1 MGSNSPGLYIVLEY
15 AGFEK
20 QLLSPWCLIAFNT
33 FHWEVLLLRER
44 EMENLCGAVKKLK
57 PYLAMVSLQFGYAGL
72 HIVTMLSLKGG
83 LNHYVLTVYRHVVAL
98 SVLAP
103 FAFFLERS
111 LSQTHSCRC
120 LFIRAC
126 LCVMAF
132 FDIFFFHERVI
143 FTCRSRTSA
152 RSMSLI

>member
-1 MGSNSPGLYIVLEY
+1 
-15 AGFEK
+15 
-20 QLLSPWCLIAFNT
+20 
-33 FHWEVLLLRER
+33 
-44 EMENLCGAVKKLK
+44 MENLCGAVKKLK

-111 LSQTHSCRC
+111 LSLKHIVVGVY
-120 LFIRAC
+120 L
-126 LCVMAF
+126 LEHVCV
-132 FDIFFFHERVI
+132 
-143 FTCRSRTSA
+143 
-152 RSMSLI
+152 